1 MIKKNKILTLLIVA
15 LLGMSVGV
23 APAHSAPPPK
33 GYKTDKVLTTFKNP
47 NFKQS
52 LPVRQGFWD
61 HLKPGRGFGYD
72 KVRNKHG
79 ISDYTV
85 IRRVASSPRG
95 VWQGTDRT
103 ASAWA
108 GHYKC
113 VGSKCTLQEQREVRA
128 IITAASVNDIDGWPV
143 KGSIGLKTLYCVNPN
158 NAFKCPSWVTPAIL
172 RPGTPVNACKA
183 ASNEAESTE
192 ASGFAYAPLPEKA
205 NIDAIPN
212 AVP

>member
-85 IRRVASSPRG
+85 IRGLRKIAPEIHANAVRG
-95 VWQGTDRT
+95 VDSG
-103 ASAWA
+103 
-108 GHYKC
+108 
-113 VGSKCTLQEQREVRA
+113 V
-128 IITAASVNDIDGWPV
+128 DGE
-143 KGSIGLKTLYCVNPN
+143 IMR
-158 NAFKCPSWVTPAIL
+158 I
-172 RPGTPVNACKA
+172 
-183 ASNEAESTE
+183 
-192 ASGFAYAPLPEKA
+192 
-205 NIDAIPN
+205 
-212 AVP
+212 